1 MLIRSPSGMQW
12 YIHNSCRSVVVQ
24 RSRCNALL
32 HVHLYF
38 FEATKFMG
46 MGRKCASQSHAQ
58 PALGFQS

>member
-1 MLIRSPSGMQW
+1 MQW

-58 PALGFQS
+58 LALGFQS